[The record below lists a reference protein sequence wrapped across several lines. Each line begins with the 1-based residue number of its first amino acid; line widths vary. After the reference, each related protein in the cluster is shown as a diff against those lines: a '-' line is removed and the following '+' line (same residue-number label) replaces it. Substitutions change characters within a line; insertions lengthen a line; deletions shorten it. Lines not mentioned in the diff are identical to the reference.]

1 MSIQLCQQIIETKL
15 YFRGETVPLTVIEYS
30 TLSADNWKK
39 TEFFFLDTF
48 PPNLSSCN
56 IIYYI
61 ILYILYII
69 SLLLQFPCKELAE
82 IFKVETGTNTL
93 VSYFEIN
100 ITKILNE
107 TTKLCFLFSRNFLVL
122 ILNKLKSAGIQNI
135 VNRVGL
141 YFNL

>member
-15 YFRGETVPLTVIEYS
+15 YFRGETVPLTVGEYS
-30 TLSADNWKK
+30 TLSADNCTVRKLN
-39 TEFFFLDTF
+39 FSFLTLF
-48 PPNLSSCN
+48 PPICHLA
-56 IIYYI
+56 IRR
-61 ILYILYII
+61 
-69 SLLLQFPCKELAE
+69 LLQFPCKELAE